1 MSSIA
6 DFLASRMK
14 ELTPEKWDSFIRFL
28 DSRFSPLEE
37 QVGIEKRVSDAI
49 LQRGLQV
56 IEDGIGPSII
66 KAQESAEN
74 LAAMADLG
82 AVFFA
87 TSTTSLAINTN
98 QKVLTIPA
106 NRRAQFAPA
115 AYVLVT
121 AGNTF
126 TNGFV
131 GRRVSYDRSTGTL
144 VLAVEQ
150 TMGAGTFANW
160 SIGPIATTADL
171 EALRDQ
177 VTTDRTAAQTAR
189 TGAEDARGVA
199 EGHAS
204 AANAAKASATAALSD
219 LRAAVAP
226 PLVEPGPSSVG
237 RLWYDGTA
245 VKVYDGAGWAT
256 AVTASLGGLRF
267 EEGTFGASPDGVIT
281 VGGGFTTAM
290 VFVDGLKLPSGAF
303 ALDSPTITVASPVEG
318 QHWSVWAYQA
328 LSATDYYTKQ
338 EVNDRVNPKAPLAS
352 PALTGAPT
360 APTPAASDDSNRIA
374 TTSFVQSL
382 IELLSMV
389 VDGKAPK
396 ASPALTGTPTAPT
409 PASGDSTTRIATTAF
424 VQGLIGAVNTAI
436 SNLTATVATKL
447 NLSGGVLSGQVTST
461 ASIAVESQSSVPRFS
476 FHIPSVFRKYLQMA
490 SNGSLNWVDQ
500 GGTAHHTFA
509 GNGQIWTQAYGW
521 LHDRFAAPADIPI
534 KSASDLAQM
543 QAVYGGISSLVYA
556 RRSVLPALGAN
567 VSGGTL
573 SPPLG
578 GTWKYLGGDIV
589 STPGGGSV
597 SNGLY
602 QRIS

>member
-1 MSSIA
+1 MSTIA

-49 LQRGLQV
+49 LQPGLQV

-87 TSTTSLAINTN
+87 TSNTSLVINTN
-98 QKVLTIPA
+98 EKVLTIPD
-106 NRRAQFAPA
+106 NRRGQFAPT
-115 AYVLVT
+115 AYLLVT
-121 AGNTF
+121 AAGSYE
-126 TNGFV
+126 NGFV
-131 GRRVSYDRSTGTL
+131 GRRLSYDRLTGVLT
-144 VLAVEQ
+144 LAVEQ
-150 TMGAGTFANW
+150 TMGEGSFSNW
-160 SIGPIATTADL
+160 SVGPVATTADL

-177 VTTDRTAAQTAR
+177 VAGDKIDAQTAR
-189 TGAEDARGVA
+189 AGAETARGQAEGFAGAANTAKTGAQ
-199 EGHAS
+199 
-204 AANAAKASATAALSD
+204 AALAD
-219 LRAAVAP
+219 LRAAVAMP
-226 PLVEPGPSSVG
+226 ITNPGASSVG
-237 RLWYDGTA
+237 RLWYDGTS
-245 VKVYDGAGWAT
+245 VRVFDGTGWVT

-267 EEGTFGASPDGVIT
+267 EEGTFGVAPDGVIT

-290 VFVDGLKLPSGAF
+290 VFVDGLKLASDAF
-303 ALDSPTITVASPVEG
+303 ALDSPTITVASPIEG
-318 QHWSVWAYQA
+318 QHWSVRAYQA

-338 EVNDRVNPKAPLAS
+338 EVNDRVNPKAPLNS
-352 PALTGAPT
+352 PTFTGAPT
-360 APTPAASDDSNRIA
+360 APTPNAADDSSRIA

-382 IELLSMV
+382 IEVLSTIV
-389 VDGKAPK
+389 NGKAPL
-396 ASPALTGTPTAPT
+396 ASPTFTGKPTVPT
-409 PASGDSTTRIATTAF
+409 PAAGDSTARIPNTSWVQARIAA
-424 VQGLIGAVNTAI
+424 LA
-436 SNLTATVATKL
+436 ATVAAKL

-461 ASIAVESQSSVPRFS
+461 ASIAVESQSNVPRLS

-490 SNGSLNWVDQ
+490 SNGSLNWIDQ
-500 GGTAHHTFA
+500 AGTAHHTFA

-521 LHDRFAAPADIPI
+521 LHDRFAAPTDIPI
-534 KSASDLAQM
+534 KSPSDLAQM

-556 RRSVLPALGAN
+556 RRSALPALGTN
-567 VSGGTL
+567 VSGSTL

-578 GTWKYLGGDIV
+578 GTWKFLGGDIV

-602 QRIS
+602 QSIS